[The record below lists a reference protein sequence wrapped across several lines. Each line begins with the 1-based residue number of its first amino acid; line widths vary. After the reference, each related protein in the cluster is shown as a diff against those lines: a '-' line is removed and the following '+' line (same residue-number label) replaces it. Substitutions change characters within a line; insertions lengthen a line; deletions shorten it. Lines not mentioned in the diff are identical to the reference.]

1 MAEILSA
8 LAGGHF
14 EAGRHGSAK
23 GAAGVTMAEVTGRDL
38 VQVGAWPETVTA
50 VAGELAGMLGFPAP
64 APRGP
69 AVRAGDRTAFFV
81 GPDKIWVTASYAD
94 TLGAKLGKLWPTSKA
109 VITELGHSRTIIRV
123 SGPCARDLIARFL
136 AVDLDPAVF
145 PAGRVTA
152 AGLHGLGVTLHHVSD
167 GTYDLYLP
175 RTFALSLFEGI
186 VEVAEQ
192 WGVEVKG

>member
-14 EAGRHGSAK
+14 AAGRYGAGK
-23 GAAGVTMAEVTGRDL
+23 DAAGVILAEVEGRDL
-38 VQVGAWPETVTA
+38 VQVGAWADTVTA
-50 VAGELAGMLGFPAP
+50 VAAELGSALGFAAP
-64 APRGP
+64 AARGP
-69 AVRAGDRTAFFV
+69 AVSAGARTAFFV
-81 GPDKIWVTASYAD
+81 GPDKIWVTAPYAEA
-94 TLGAKLGKLWPTSKA
+94 LGVRLGKLWPTSKA
-109 VITELGHSRTIIRV
+109 VVTELGHSRTIVRV
-123 SGPCARDLIARFL
+123 SGPKARDLIARFL
-136 AVDLDPAVF
+136 AVDTDPALF

-152 AGLHGLGVTLHHVSD
+152 AGLHGLGATLHHVAD

-192 WGVEVKG
+192 WGVEVKV